1 MQPFPAY
8 VATLAVATVYYIW
21 RGYAHAL
28 LRRQRM
34 LRERVAFL
42 LWVMADRIDPRNSG
56 VVQRLNA
63 PGA

>member
-1 MQPFPAY
+1 
-8 VATLAVATVYYIW
+8 
-21 RGYAHAL
+21 
-28 LRRQRM
+28 M